1 MGDAVEAAPE
11 AGSAKKHTNYKL
23 TFHSSNNTLFM
34 HLIVISLIRMR
45 RNSNEL
51 CVNVLISCMN
61 NTLKCRVFSSLL
73 Q

>member
-1 MGDAVEAAPE
+1 MGDAVKAAPE
-11 AGSAKKHTNYKL
+11 AGSAKNHANNKL

-45 RNSNEL
+45 RNSNEPCL
-51 CVNVLISCMN
+51 NVLISCMN
-61 NTLKCRVFSSLL
+61 GTIKCRVFPLLL